1 MNDVLR
7 RVDPMQELSF
17 GFWVKLDKDARTGEQ
32 ALFEVVCVAQSF
44 GFESKEFELRR
55 FDRVVE
61 DRLESA

>member
-1 MNDVLR
+1 
-7 RVDPMQELSF
+7 MQELGF